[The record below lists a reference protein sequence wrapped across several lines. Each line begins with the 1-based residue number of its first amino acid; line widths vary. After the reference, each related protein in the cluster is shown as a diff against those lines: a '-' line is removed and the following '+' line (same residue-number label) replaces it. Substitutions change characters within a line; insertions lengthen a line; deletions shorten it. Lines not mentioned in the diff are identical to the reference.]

1 MCFGC
6 SKEPSQCDGSFE
18 YPQHMCRL
26 RNKRKILNHILLS
39 GGVMIDLTT
48 VAKLARS
55 LRLRE
60 VNLPFRDKMV
70 FEFFILCL
78 FYTGNIYSSFSLDS
92 K

>member
-1 MCFGC
+1 
-6 SKEPSQCDGSFE
+6 
-18 YPQHMCRL
+18 
-26 RNKRKILNHILLS
+26 
-39 GGVMIDLTT
+39 MIDLTT